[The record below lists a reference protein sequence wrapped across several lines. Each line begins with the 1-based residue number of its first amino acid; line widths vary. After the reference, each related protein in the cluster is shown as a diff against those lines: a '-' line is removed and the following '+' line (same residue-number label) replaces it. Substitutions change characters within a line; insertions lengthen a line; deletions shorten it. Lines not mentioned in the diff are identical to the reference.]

1 MPFRLDE
8 FRAKV
13 QFTTSADMPMLVY
26 DACLKTGVP
35 SNTVY
40 YQLATCAALARDLG
54 LDYDELVAALPPP
67 RGPAGHLFD
76 PGQTNHTMSRF
87 WKSVAIGPANTNE
100 EVR

>member
-1 MPFRLDE
+1 VPFRLDE

-26 DACLKTGVP
+26 EACVKTGVP

-40 YQLATCAALARDLG
+40 YQLATCVALSRDLG
-54 LDYDELVAALPPP
+54 LDYDDLVAALPPP
-67 RGPAGHLFD
+67 RGPSAHLFD
-76 PGQTNHTMSRF
+76 PSDVNHPMSRF
-87 WKSVAIGPANTNE
+87 WRSVAIGPANTIE